1 MNENELEPMPASSQI
16 YPGGLPSEARNAKEG
31 RKPTR
36 LRTEAAKESFLRRM
50 RRQRLKYITILP
62 SLVTIINGAC
72 GFAAISFASQA
83 VSSATGQFS
92 YHRLVV
98 PYFAMAGYMVLLA
111 MLADML
117 DGRLARMSQSTS
129 SFGGQLDSLCD
140 IVSFGVA
147 PAFLMLRVFEHYL
160 GMLPETNPVIISF
173 LERFVWLAAAAYM
186 SCAAIRLAR
195 FNVENEED
203 ESAHMSFVG
212 LPSPAAAG
220 VIVSL
225 VIFHQE
231 AVPDILTHPGRDWSA
246 GGLVNFLLDD
256 LVIYS
261 LPAIALGLAVLMVS
275 RIRYAHVINQ
285 YIRGKKPFAHLIRA
299 LLFFGLV
306 IWSRQAAFVLIFC
319 GFAASGFLKWFYY
332 RVIRRGRTIVDG
344 ATIAALE

>member
-1 MNENELEPMPASSQI
+1 MLNE
-16 YPGGLPSEARNAKEG
+16 SEQAKPTVQ
-31 RKPTR
+31 KTTR
-36 LRTEAAKESFLRRM
+36 LRNEVAKESFLRRM

-72 GFAAISFASQA
+72 GFAAISFASSGA
-83 VSSATGQFS
+83 ESATGQFS
-92 YHRLVV
+92 YHRLTL
-98 PYFAMAGYMVLLA
+98 PYFALSGYMILMA
-111 MLADML
+111 MVADML

-140 IVSFGVA
+140 IISFGVA
-147 PAFLMLRVFEHYL
+147 PAFLILKILEHKIATL
-160 GMLPETNPVIISF
+160 EINPVLLSF
-173 LERFVWLAAAAYM
+173 FERFFWLAAAVYI

-212 LPSPAAAG
+212 LPTPAAAG

-231 AVPDILTHPGRDWSA
+231 TVPDILTHPGRDWST

-256 LVIYS
+256 MLLYI
-261 LPAIALGLAVLMVS
+261 LPFLAIGLSVLMVS

-285 YIRGKKPFAHLIRA
+285 YIRGKKPVAHLIRA
-299 LLFFGLV
+299 IAICGLIIWQWHLALVLF
-306 IWSRQAAFVLIFC
+306 FC
-319 GFAASGFLKWFYY
+319 GFAVSGFLRWFYY
-332 RVIRRGRTIVDG
+332 SIRRKNRYIVEPD
-344 ATIAALE
+344 AVSDIDL